1 MPASAD
7 DSYLH
12 VSAARKGFGVES
24 TWLTLSS
31 WFALAL
37 VASLISIRI
46 GLSVAL
52 VEILVGVAAGNL
64 FGLSPTGLI
73 TTLAGA
79 GSIVLTFL
87 AGAEIDPKIVRK
99 HLVSSTAIGL
109 VGFVAPFVGVLAFA
123 RYALHWTWPQS
134 QIAGLSLSTTSVA
147 VVYAVMVETGYN
159 RTELGKI
166 ILAACFVNDLGT
178 VLALGLFFANYNAW
192 LAIFAAVTALAMWL
206 LPKIVPPFF
215 AAVGNRV
222 SEPECKFVL
231 LILFLLGGFANLA
244 RSEAVLPAYL
254 IGMVMAPFF
263 LKERVLSQ
271 RLRVMAFTFL
281 TPFFFLKAGALVSL
295 KSAATSIGLIV
306 AALAMKMVT
315 KFAGVM
321 PLTKVFRFSPR
332 EGMYTTLL
340 MSTGLTFGS
349 ICALFGL
356 NNHIIDHN
364 QYTVLVIAVIGSA
377 VVPTMI
383 AQRWFVPEFIP
394 IEEENDAE

>member
-1 MPASAD
+1 MIFSA
-7 DSYLH
+7 
-12 VSAARKGFGVES
+12 
-24 TWLTLSS
+24 WL
-31 WFALAL
+31 ALAL
-37 VASLISIRI
+37 IASLISIRI

-52 VEILVGVAAGNL
+52 VEIIVGAAAGNL
-64 FGLSPTGLI
+64 FGLSPTGWI
-73 TTLAGA
+73 NVLAGA

-87 AGAEIDPKIVRK
+87 AGAEIDLKIVRK
-99 HLVSSTAIGL
+99 HILSSTAIGL
-109 VGFVAPFVGVLAFA
+109 VGFAAPFVGVLAFA
-123 RYALHWTWPQS
+123 RYVLHWTWAQS

-159 RTELGKI
+159 RTELGKL

-192 LAIFAAVTALAMWL
+192 LALFAAVTALAMWV
-206 LPKIVPPFF
+206 LPKVIPPFF
-215 AAVGNRV
+215 TAVGNRV

-231 LILFLLGGFANLA
+231 LILFLLGGLANLA

-263 LKERVLSQ
+263 LRERILAQ
-271 RLRVMAFTFL
+271 RLRVMAFTLL
-281 TPFFFLKAGALVSL
+281 TPFFFLKAGALVSF
-295 KSAATSIGLIV
+295 KSAAASFGLIT
-306 AALAMKMVT
+306 AALSVKMAT
-315 KFAGVM
+315 KFAGIM
-321 PLTKVFRFSPR
+321 PLTRAFRFGPR

-356 NNHIIDHN
+356 NNNIINHD

-383 AQRWFVPEFIP
+383 AQRWFVPDFQP